1 MHNCITCTIAKN
13 YGNENKMHY
22 CLVGWC
28 KRSNVNKQALKRI
41 GFISHQEVL
50 NKITNL
56 DQLNTVIKELEATE
70 VSVIEISAAAE
81 DVLGG
86 FFLASLTSKP
96 EWNLQLSKCS
106 AEDFLYVWN
115 IYFRFRF
122 GLLHVIDVFG

>member
-1 MHNCITCTIAKN
+1 M
-13 YGNENKMHY
+13 
-22 CLVGWC
+22 
-28 KRSNVNKQALKRI
+28 
-41 GFISHQEVL
+41 
-50 NKITNL
+50 
-56 DQLNTVIKELEATE
+56 DQLNTAIKELEATE

-96 EWNLQLSKCS
+96 EWNLQLSKYTE
-106 AEDFLYVWN
+106 EDLLYVWN